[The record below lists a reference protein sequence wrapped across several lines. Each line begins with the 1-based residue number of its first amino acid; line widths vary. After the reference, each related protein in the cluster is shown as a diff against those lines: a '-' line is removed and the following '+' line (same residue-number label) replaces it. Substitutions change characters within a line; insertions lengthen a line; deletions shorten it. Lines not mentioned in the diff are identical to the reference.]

1 MVSSPVEK
9 AVNEQIKHELYSS
22 YLYLGMS
29 SFCTERNFPGFGKW
43 LLVQSGEERSHA
55 MKMYGYLHQHGN
67 HVELQAI
74 DKPPVKYKSPKDIFA
89 HVLEHEK
96 NVSAMIRKLY
106 ELALKEKDYATQIF
120 LQWFIT
126 EQVEEEANAAEI
138 LRKFDLIDEQGPAM
152 IMLDRELG
160 ARGAS

>member
-1 MVSSPVEK
+1 MVTSAIEK
-9 AVNEQIKHELYSS
+9 AVNEQITHELYSS
-22 YLYLGMS
+22 YLYLNMS
-29 SFCTERNFPGFGKW
+29 SYCTEKNFPGFGKW
-43 LLVQSGEERSHA
+43 LLMQSEEERSHA
-55 MKMYGYLHQHGN
+55 MKLYGYLHQHGN

-74 DKPPVKYKSPKDIFA
+74 EKPSGKYKSPKDVFA

-96 NVSAMIRKLY
+96 AVSASIRKLY
-106 ELALKEKDYATQIF
+106 EVAIKEKDYATQIF

-138 LRKFDLIDEQGPAM
+138 VQKFDVVAEQGPAL

-160 ARGAS
+160 ARSAS